1 MKRRL
6 GIFCGAHIGKD
17 PCFKETTKSVGKLL
31 VANDIELVYGGGRL
45 GLMGVLADSVL
56 DSGGVAIGV
65 ETYSLL
71 DKEGHPGLTK
81 LYTVKTMHERKAL
94 MSQLSDAFLLLPG
107 GAGSLDEFFEVYTWN
122 QLKLHTKPCA
132 ILNINHYYD
141 SLIQFIDHAVEQEF
155 LDKSSRKKLRILND
169 PKFILDLLQ

>member
-1 MKRRL
+1 
-6 GIFCGAHIGKD
+6 
-17 PCFKETTKSVGKLL
+17 
-31 VANDIELVYGGGRL
+31 
-45 GLMGVLADSVL
+45 
-56 DSGGVAIGV
+56 
-65 ETYSLL
+65 
-71 DKEGHPGLTK
+71 
-81 LYTVKTMHERKAL
+81 MHERKAL